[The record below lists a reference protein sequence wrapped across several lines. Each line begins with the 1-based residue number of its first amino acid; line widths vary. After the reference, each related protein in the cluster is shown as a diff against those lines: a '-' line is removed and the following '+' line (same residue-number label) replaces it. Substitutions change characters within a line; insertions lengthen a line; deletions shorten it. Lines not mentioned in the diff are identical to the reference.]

1 MSEYQLPDFKIH
13 DPREP
18 KTDDQIAAEEA
29 IQNPIVRSSK
39 AAYED
44 AVVEML
50 MGISVTPE
58 EMDLI
63 TNAIQKAMLLA
74 SAVGADHVKETLL
87 SNLRGDSKD

>member
-1 MSEYQLPDFKIH
+1 MPGYRLPDFNIH

-18 KTDDQIAAEEA
+18 KTPDQIAAEEA
-29 IQNPIVRSSK
+29 IQNPIVRNAK
-39 AAYED
+39 TAYED

-50 MGISVTPE
+50 MNISVTPE